1 MALFSSARER
11 RLWLWTLAVVMAI
24 YSTLGLA
31 RTLAGALREHGLLGA
46 SFPLV
51 SFSLLAISLVGATI
65 VTHGL
70 NARPGGVEV
79 AVALGVTAAY
89 LLVFLRM
96 ASLEER
102 SHLIEY
108 GVVGVFIYEA
118 LAERASQARRV
129 PALPLLAVLATA
141 ALGLLDECIQAFL
154 PSRVFDSIRHPVQP
168 ARERDGGGCERRAG
182 VGAAVDE
189 VPPGAPSR
197 RPISIAGKSWTC
209 PPWFGCGRS
218 AQGRGRRLERIRQD
232 DRRAGRRRVQRATS
246 RFRIGTVRGRDSG

>member
-1 MALFSSARER
+1 MI
-11 RLWLWTLAVVMAI
+11 AI

-51 SFSLLAISLVGATI
+51 SFLLAISLVGATI

-70 NARPGGVEV
+70 NARPGGVEI

-118 LAERASQARRV
+118 LAERASQGRRV

-154 PSRVFDSIRHPVQP
+154 PSRVFDPLDILFNLLAGAMAVGASVALAW
-168 ARERDGGGCERRAG
+168 ARRWTRSRRARRH
-182 VGAAVDE
+182 VG
-189 VPPGAPSR
+189 PSR
-197 RPISIAGKSWTC
+197 
-209 PPWFGCGRS
+209 
-218 AQGRGRRLERIRQD
+218 
-232 DRRAGRRRVQRATS
+232 
-246 RFRIGTVRGRDSG
+246 